1 VSRTDL
7 WNLKLFGYSIVH
19 RIVFPADQLKGVSAA
34 GSSSQAQI
42 LDGFTSVEILSVK
55 DSARLY
61 AVLTTLNSSK
71 LELVT
76 SHFLA
81 SVRLNMPFNKVTV
94 QMTAE
99 LTIKGDVEEVEISSS
114 AALKMKDNVNSGRVR
129 SSGNI

>member
-1 VSRTDL
+1 
-7 WNLKLFGYSIVH
+7 
-19 RIVFPADQLKGVSAA
+19 
-34 GSSSQAQI
+34 
-42 LDGFTSVEILSVK
+42 VK

-71 LELVT
+71 LELVA